1 MGLTLYLL
9 AEDAS
14 LDTQEAVQNLIK
26 AALKHL
32 DVRETPLGRHA
43 FPAVRDPSVAGWLLG
58 TNWHNRRVRLD
69 LAAWLANELR
79 CLSSDVRTLWIWHVD
94 GDCPWSKSSVS
105 KGISAQRRV
114 VADVVTQLMR
124 HDARATPLTTTGA
137 IALADRI
144 VPLNPHYSIEAWT
157 YQHFAKART
166 LLPARSQAELA
177 HAELDAWQGN
187 RGAIDEVEQIAANS
201 EVGKKLSKKHNKEL
215 TAKGW
220 PAQDVY
226 AARASFTAFVDAL
239 KLALQ
244 RQGLLP

>member
-14 LDTQEAVQNLIK
+14 SDTQEAVQNLIK

-43 FPAVRDPSVAGWLLG
+43 FPPVQDPSVAQWLLG

-94 GDCPWSKSSVS
+94 GDCPWSKSAMS

-114 VADVVTQLMR
+114 MAEVVTQLMR
-124 HDARATPLTTTGA
+124 LDARATPLTDA
-137 IALADRI
+137 DASALADRI

-177 HAELDAWQGN
+177 HAELDAWHDN
-187 RGAIDEVEQIAANS
+187 RAAIDEVEQIASAS
-201 EVGKKLSKKHNKEL
+201 AVGERLAKKYNKDL
-215 TAKGW
+215 TAAGW
-220 PAQDVY
+220 PAQEVH
-226 AARASFTAFVDAL
+226 AANASFAAFVGLLEAAL
-239 KLALQ
+239 K
-244 RQGLLP
+244 RQSLLP